1 MAASTTDDKVAPA
14 HVGIIMDGN
23 GRWAQK
29 RKLPR
34 TAGHKE
40 GLEVAK
46 RIVSCA
52 ADSGVKYVTLYTFST
67 ENWKRTEEEVGF
79 LMGLVTRHLRAE
91 YKFYKQHG
99 IRIRHLGD
107 TSRLP
112 PEVQKEM
119 AAAEEETAQFDRMTV
134 VLAIN
139 YGGRDELLRA
149 MKKLAPRIVAGNI
162 REEDIPGVFDV
173 PELPDADIIIRT
185 GGEKRLSNFL
195 LWQSAYSELFFSD
208 TLWPDYTQDEFLATL
223 NEFQQRN
230 RRFGNVKHEEE
241 Q

>member
-1 MAASTTDDKVAPA
+1 MATIMTDDSTVPV

-29 RKLPR
+29 RNLPR

-40 GLEVAK
+40 GLETAK
-46 RIVSCA
+46 KIISCA
-52 ADSGVKYVTLYTFST
+52 AEAGVKYVTLYTFST

-79 LMGLVTRHLRAE
+79 LMGLITRHLRAE
-91 YKFYKQHG
+91 YQFYKEHG
-99 IRIRHLGD
+99 IRIRHIGD

-112 PEVQKEM
+112 ATVQKEM
-119 AAAEEETAQFDRMTV
+119 IDAEAETANFDKMTV

-139 YGGRDELLRA
+139 YGGRDELIRA
-149 MKKLAPRIVAGNI
+149 MKKLASKIAVEDI
-162 REEDIPGVFDV
+162 REQDISAVFDV

-195 LWQSAYSELFFSD
+195 LWQTAYSELFFSD
-208 TLWPDYTQDEFLATL
+208 TLWPDFSNEEFLSIL
-223 NEFQQRN
+223 REFNNRD
-230 RRFGNVKHEEE
+230 RRFGAVKRKE
-241 Q
+241 